1 MFQIY
6 DLAELLPEGLI
17 REEAAELPEVSELD
31 IMRHYTA
38 LSRRNHGVD
47 SGFYPLG
54 SCTMKYNP
62 KINENVARFSGFANV
77 HPLQDES
84 TVQGAMELLYD
95 LQTSLVEIT
104 GMDEV
109 TLQPAAGAHGE
120 WTALMMIRAFH
131 EANGEGHRNKVIV
144 PDSAHGTNP
153 ASAAVAGFET
163 ITVKSNED
171 GLVDL
176 RRFTSCGW

>member
-1 MFQIY
+1 MKTYHQPLIFETSVQGRTGY
-6 DLAELLPEGLI
+6 SLPEMDVEEIDVSEVIPAAYI
-17 REEAAELPEVSELD
+17 RQESAALPEVSELD

-62 KINENVARFSGFANV
+62 KMNENVARYNGFAHI
-77 HPLQDES
+77 HPLQPID
-84 TVQGAMELLYD
+84 TVQGALELMYD
-95 LQTSLVEIT
+95 LQVSLKEIT

-120 WTALMMIRAFH
+120 WTGLMLIRAYH
-131 EANGEGHRNKVIV
+131 ESRGDFKRTKVII
-144 PDSAHGTNP
+144 PDSSMTKILQ
-153 ASAAVAGFET
+153 T
-163 ITVKSNED
+163 
-171 GLVDL
+171 
-176 RRFTSCGW
+176 

>member
-1 MFQIY
+1 MHNDHQPLIFEVTKKGRVGY
-6 DLAELLPEGLI
+6 SLPTLDVPAVDLADLLPEQNI
-17 REEAAELPEVSELD
+17 RQEAAELPEVSELD

-38 LSRRNHGVD
+38 LSKPNHGID

-62 KINENVARFSGFANV
+62 KINESVARYPGFANI

-84 TVQGAMELLYD
+84 TVQGAMELMYD
-95 LQTSLVEIT
+95 LQEHLIEIT

-120 WTALMMIRAFH
+120 WTAL
-131 EANGEGHRNKVIV
+131 ND
-144 PDSAHGTNP
+144 DSCIP
-153 ASAAVAGFET
+153 
-163 ITVKSNED
+163 
-171 GLVDL
+171 
-176 RRFTSCGW
+176 